1 MGSLVQPLAFTNG
14 LDLIVFT
21 LLASTL
27 FHRFWTIDDALR
39 RHMHLS
45 ILFSIAFLAGALLLL
60 MQFPL

>member
-21 LLASTL
+21 LPASTL
-27 FHRFWTIDDALR
+27 FHCFWTIDDALR

-45 ILFSIAFLAGALLLL
+45 IMFLIVAVVGAQLLL
-60 MQFPL
+60 M